1 MSWKLVIE
9 HNGANTTNSKILTY
23 ENEKKN
29 NIFGDLNCC
38 AIYAMRKGDLVA

>member
-23 ENEKKN
+23 ENEKKT
-29 NIFGDLNCC
+29 IFL
-38 AIYAMRKGDLVA
+38 AT